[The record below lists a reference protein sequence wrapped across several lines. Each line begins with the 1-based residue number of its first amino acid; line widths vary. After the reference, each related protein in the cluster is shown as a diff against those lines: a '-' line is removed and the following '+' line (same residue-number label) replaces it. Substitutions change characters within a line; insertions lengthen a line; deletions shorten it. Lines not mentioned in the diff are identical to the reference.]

1 MDNLTEVMT
10 FKVSKK
16 SKNEWR
22 KLPREK
28 ARKLRE
34 AYLKIIK
41 SYQQSGLVK

>member
-1 MDNLTEVMT
+1 MDILTEVMT

-22 KLPREK
+22 ELPREK